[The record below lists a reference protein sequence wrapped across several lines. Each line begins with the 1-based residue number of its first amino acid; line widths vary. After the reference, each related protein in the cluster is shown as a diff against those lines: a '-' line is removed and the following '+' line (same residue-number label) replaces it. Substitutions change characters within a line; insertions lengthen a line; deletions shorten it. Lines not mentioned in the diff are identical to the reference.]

1 MTPEIDRLREEL
13 RLERLLTRQ
22 LRKDLQRVRSLLGE
36 AKKKVRLAGK

>member
-1 MTPEIDRLREEL
+1 MNPELERLREEL

-36 AKKKVRLAGK
+36 AQKKLRKAGK